1 MFPAFEDMVTAL
13 SQRRQLIMGELE
25 YYLQRH
31 NVVDEGFDM
40 VARYAKEGDSTLTAY
55 MPHGNL
61 VLTNALAIL
70 KRKREGKHI
79 LKTQRPHHHW
89 QFPQRHIWS
98 AASASILRV
107 PTQDSSIVI

>member
-1 MFPAFEDMVTAL
+1 MRYLWILIASMFPLLGYGDAL

-40 VARYAKEGDSTLTAY
+40 VARFAKEGDSTLTAY

-61 VLTNALAIL
+61 VLTNAFAIL
-70 KRKREGKHI
+70 KR
-79 LKTQRPHHHW
+79 LRP
-89 QFPQRHIWS
+89 FS
-98 AASASILRV
+98 C
-107 PTQDSSIVI
+107 